1 MNDQNLI
8 KPKRDQTPEQ
18 RKAAASKA
26 GKAAAKKRR
35 EKKQMQEIAKIVLHM
50 PFEGTDAQLDDLEGL
65 SFEDYPDRKLTV
77 SEISILKVAKKA
89 MRGDIAAIQFLR
101 DTAGEKPVEQIEVSA
116 DIGAACDEIGK
127 LIEADAKQAPITI
140 IDTEKWVEKMHGKRP
155 QRSGN

>member
-1 MNDQNLI
+1 VNDQNLI
-8 KPKRDQTPEQ
+8 KPKRDQTAEQ

-101 DTAGEKPVEQIEVSA
+101 DTAGERPVEQIEVSA

-127 LIEADAKQAPITI
+127 LIEA
-140 IDTEKWVEKMHGKRP
+140 KRNADK
-155 QRSGN
+155 G

>member
-8 KPKRDQTPEQ
+8 KPKRDQTAEQ

-77 SEISILKVAKKA
+77 SEISILKVAAKA

-127 LIEADAKQAPITI
+127 LIEA
-140 IDTEKWVEKMHGKRP
+140 KRNADK
-155 QRSGN
+155 G

>member
-8 KPKRDQTPEQ
+8 KPKRDQTAEQ

-50 PFEGTDAQLDDLEGL
+50 PLEGTDAQLDDLEGL
-65 SFEDYPDRKLTV
+65 SFEDYPDSKLTV

-127 LIEADAKQAPITI
+127 LIEA
-140 IDTEKWVEKMHGKRP
+140 KRNADK
-155 QRSGN
+155 G

>member
-8 KPKRDQTPEQ
+8 KPKRDQTAEQ

-116 DIGAACDEIGK
+116 DIGVACDEIGK
-127 LIEADAKQAPITI
+127 LIEA
-140 IDTEKWVEKMHGKRP
+140 KRNADK
-155 QRSGN
+155 G

>member
-8 KPKRDQTPEQ
+8 KPKRDQTAEQ

-77 SEISILKVAKKA
+77 SETSILKVAKKA

-127 LIEADAKQAPITI
+127 LIEA
-140 IDTEKWVEKMHGKRP
+140 KRNADK
-155 QRSGN
+155 G

>member
-8 KPKRDQTPEQ
+8 KPKRDQTAEQ

-50 PFEGTDAQLDDLEGL
+50 PFEGTEAQLDDLEGL

-127 LIEADAKQAPITI
+127 LIEA
-140 IDTEKWVEKMHGKRP
+140 KRNADK
-155 QRSGN
+155 G

>member
-8 KPKRDQTPEQ
+8 KPKRDQTAEQ

-35 EKKQMQEIAKIVLHM
+35 EKKQMEEIAKIVLHV

-127 LIEADAKQAPITI
+127 LIEA
-140 IDTEKWVEKMHGKRP
+140 KRNADK
-155 QRSGN
+155 G

>member
-8 KPKRDQTPEQ
+8 KPKRDQTAEQ

-77 SEISILKVAKKA
+77 SAISILKVAKKA

-127 LIEADAKQAPITI
+127 LIEA
-140 IDTEKWVEKMHGKRP
+140 KRNADK
-155 QRSGN
+155 G

>member
-1 MNDQNLI
+1 VNDQNLI
-8 KPKRDQTPEQ
+8 KPKRDQTAEQ

-127 LIEADAKQAPITI
+127 LIEA
-140 IDTEKWVEKMHGKRP
+140 KRNADK
-155 QRSGN
+155 G

>member
-8 KPKRDQTPEQ
+8 KPKRDQTAEQ

-89 MRGDIAAIQFLR
+89 MRGDLAAIQFLR

-127 LIEADAKQAPITI
+127 LIEA
-140 IDTEKWVEKMHGKRP
+140 KRNADK
-155 QRSGN
+155 G

>member
-8 KPKRDQTPEQ
+8 KPKRDQTAEQ

-65 SFEDYPDRKLTV
+65 SFEDFPDRKLTV

-127 LIEADAKQAPITI
+127 LIEA
-140 IDTEKWVEKMHGKRP
+140 KRNADK
-155 QRSGN
+155 G

>member
-8 KPKRDQTPEQ
+8 KPKRDQTAEQ
-18 RKAAASKA
+18 RKASASKA

-127 LIEADAKQAPITI
+127 LIEA
-140 IDTEKWVEKMHGKRP
+140 KRNADK
-155 QRSGN
+155 G

>member
-8 KPKRDQTPEQ
+8 KPKRDQTAEQ

-127 LIEADAKQAPITI
+127 IIEA
-140 IDTEKWVEKMHGKRP
+140 KRNADK
-155 QRSGN
+155 G

>member
-8 KPKRDQTPEQ
+8 KPKRDQTAEQ
-18 RKAAASKA
+18 RKAASSKA

-127 LIEADAKQAPITI
+127 LIEA
-140 IDTEKWVEKMHGKRP
+140 KRNADK
-155 QRSGN
+155 G

>member
-8 KPKRDQTPEQ
+8 KPKRDQTAEQ

-116 DIGAACDEIGK
+116 DVGAACDEIGK
-127 LIEADAKQAPITI
+127 LIEA
-140 IDTEKWVEKMHGKRP
+140 KRNADK
-155 QRSGN
+155 G

>member
-1 MNDQNLI
+1 VNDQNLI
-8 KPKRDQTPEQ
+8 KPKRDQTAEQ

-127 LIEADAKQAPITI
+127 LIDAKRNA
-140 IDTEKWVEKMHGKRP
+140 DKG
-155 QRSGN
+155 

>member
-8 KPKRDQTPEQ
+8 KPKRDQTAEQ

-116 DIGAACDEIGK
+116 DIGAACDEIGR
-127 LIEADAKQAPITI
+127 LIEA
-140 IDTEKWVEKMHGKRP
+140 KRNADK
-155 QRSGN
+155 G

>member
-8 KPKRDQTPEQ
+8 KPKRDQTAEQ

-116 DIGAACDEIGK
+116 DIGTACDEIGK
-127 LIEADAKQAPITI
+127 LIEA
-140 IDTEKWVEKMHGKRP
+140 KRNADK
-155 QRSGN
+155 G

>member
-1 MNDQNLI
+1 M
-8 KPKRDQTPEQ
+8 
-18 RKAAASKA
+18 
-26 GKAAAKKRR
+26 
-35 EKKQMQEIAKIVLHM
+35 
-50 PFEGTDAQLDDLEGL
+50 EGL

-127 LIEADAKQAPITI
+127 LIEAKCNADK
-140 IDTEKWVEKMHGKRP
+140 G
-155 QRSGN
+155 

>member
-8 KPKRDQTPEQ
+8 KPKRDQTAEQ

-89 MRGDIAAIQFLR
+89 RRGDIAAIQFLR

-127 LIEADAKQAPITI
+127 LIEA
-140 IDTEKWVEKMHGKRP
+140 KRNADK
-155 QRSGN
+155 G

>member
-127 LIEADAKQAPITI
+127 LIKAKRNADK
-140 IDTEKWVEKMHGKRP
+140 G
-155 QRSGN
+155 

>member
-8 KPKRDQTPEQ
+8 KPKRDQTAEQ

-77 SEISILKVAKKA
+77 SEISILKVAK
-89 MRGDIAAIQFLR
+89 ILNV
-101 DTAGEKPVEQIEVSA
+101 PVDVV
-116 DIGAACDEIGK
+116 C
-127 LIEADAKQAPITI
+127 
-140 IDTEKWVEKMHGKRP
+140 R
-155 QRSGN
+155 

>member
-116 DIGAACDEIGK
+116 DIEAACDEIGK
-127 LIEADAKQAPITI
+127 LIEA
-140 IDTEKWVEKMHGKRP
+140 KRNADK
-155 QRSGN
+155 G

>member
-8 KPKRDQTPEQ
+8 KPKRDQTAEQ

-65 SFEDYPDRKLTV
+65 SFEDYPDHKLTV

-127 LIEADAKQAPITI
+127 LIEA
-140 IDTEKWVEKMHGKRP
+140 KRNADK
-155 QRSGN
+155 G

>member
-8 KPKRDQTPEQ
+8 KPKRDQTAEQ

-101 DTAGEKPVEQIEVSA
+101 DTAGEKPVEQLEVSA

-127 LIEADAKQAPITI
+127 LIEA
-140 IDTEKWVEKMHGKRP
+140 KRNADK
-155 QRSGN
+155 G

>member
-8 KPKRDQTPEQ
+8 KPKRDQTAEQ

-65 SFEDYPDRKLTV
+65 SFDDYPDRKLTV

-127 LIEADAKQAPITI
+127 LIEA
-140 IDTEKWVEKMHGKRP
+140 KRNADK
-155 QRSGN
+155 G

>member
-8 KPKRDQTPEQ
+8 KPKRDQTAEQ

-89 MRGDIAAIQFLR
+89 MRGDISAIQFLR

-127 LIEADAKQAPITI
+127 LIEA
-140 IDTEKWVEKMHGKRP
+140 KRNADK
-155 QRSGN
+155 G

>member
-8 KPKRDQTPEQ
+8 KPKRDQTAEQ

-127 LIEADAKQAPITI
+127 LNADK
-140 IDTEKWVEKMHGKRP
+140 G
-155 QRSGN
+155 

>member
-8 KPKRDQTPEQ
+8 KPKRDQTAEQ

-50 PFEGTDAQLDDLEGL
+50 PFEGTDAQLDDLDGL

-127 LIEADAKQAPITI
+127 LIEAKRDADK
-140 IDTEKWVEKMHGKRP
+140 G
-155 QRSGN
+155 

>member
-8 KPKRDQTPEQ
+8 KPKRDQTAEQ

-101 DTAGEKPVEQIEVSA
+101 DTAGERPVEQIEVSA

-127 LIEADAKQAPITI
+127 LIEA
-140 IDTEKWVEKMHGKRP
+140 KRNADK
-155 QRSGN
+155 G

>member
-8 KPKRDQTPEQ
+8 KPKRDQTAEQ

-26 GKAAAKKRR
+26 GKAAAKRRR

-127 LIEADAKQAPITI
+127 LIEA
-140 IDTEKWVEKMHGKRP
+140 KRNADK
-155 QRSGN
+155 G

>member
-8 KPKRDQTPEQ
+8 KPKRDQTAEQ

-101 DTAGEKPVEQIEVSA
+101 DTAGEKPANITELTGKDGKAVEIKHEEQ
-116 DIGAACDEIGK
+116 
-127 LIEADAKQAPITI
+127 LTPKQAATFIAELKKQI
-140 IDTEKWVEKMHGKRP
+140 
-155 QRSGN
+155 

>member
-8 KPKRDQTPEQ
+8 KPKRDQTAEQ

-127 LIEADAKQAPITI
+127 LIEA
-140 IDTEKWVEKMHGKRP
+140 KR
-155 QRSGN
+155 NADKD

>member
-8 KPKRDQTPEQ
+8 KPKRDQTAEQ

-89 MRGDIAAIQFLR
+89 MRGDIAAIQVLR

-127 LIEADAKQAPITI
+127 LIEA
-140 IDTEKWVEKMHGKRP
+140 KRNADK
-155 QRSGN
+155 G

>member
-8 KPKRDQTPEQ
+8 KPKRDQTAEQ

-50 PFEGTDAQLDDLEGL
+50 PFDGTDAQLDDLEGL

-127 LIEADAKQAPITI
+127 LIEA
-140 IDTEKWVEKMHGKRP
+140 KRNADK
-155 QRSGN
+155 G

>member
-8 KPKRDQTPEQ
+8 KPKRDQTAEQ

-26 GKAAAKKRR
+26 GKAAANKRR

-127 LIEADAKQAPITI
+127 LIEA
-140 IDTEKWVEKMHGKRP
+140 KRNADK
-155 QRSGN
+155 G

>member
-8 KPKRDQTPEQ
+8 KPKRDQTAEQ

-50 PFEGTDAQLDDLEGL
+50 PSEGTDAQLDDLEGL

-127 LIEADAKQAPITI
+127 LIEA
-140 IDTEKWVEKMHGKRP
+140 KRNADK
-155 QRSGN
+155 G

>member
-8 KPKRDQTPEQ
+8 KPKRDQTAEQ

-127 LIEADAKQAPITI
+127 LIEA
-140 IDTEKWVEKMHGKRP
+140 KRNADK
-155 QRSGN
+155 G

>member
-8 KPKRDQTPEQ
+8 KPKRDQTAEQ

-89 MRGDIAAIQFLR
+89 MRGDMAAIQFLR

-127 LIEADAKQAPITI
+127 LIEA
-140 IDTEKWVEKMHGKRP
+140 KRNADK
-155 QRSGN
+155 G